1 MGLLFLYAI
10 GILLA
15 WALLEVLT
23 RKRLM
28 VSENAALM
36 FSLGVMLVVIRIVD
50 WQINSPIVNAR
61 TGSHVILSDYF
72 WDNAI
77 VVFISF
83 IISII
88 LEVKKR
94 REKK

>member
-1 MGLLFLYAI
+1 MELLLLYAL

-15 WALLEVLT
+15 WVLLEVLT
-23 RKRLM
+23 RKGIM

-36 FSLGVMLVVIRIVD
+36 FSLGIMLAVIRIVD
-50 WQINSPIVNAR
+50 WQINSPIVDAR
-61 TGSHVILSDYF
+61 TGGNVSFSDYF
-72 WDNAI
+72 WNNAI

-83 IISII
+83 IVSIFF
-88 LEVKKR
+88 EVKKR